1 MWHVDEGTLNAYL
14 DGELEARGAGSGE
27 RGAAEQGAGSGARG
41 AETVWEVEA
50 HLAGCAECRA
60 LLEQVKRV
68 RDRAGEI
75 LAASSPADI
84 VAPPFAE
91 IRARAEARSSGS
103 RALQLSR
110 IKRLAWAATV
120 VLAVAVGWYAR
131 GTVFPT
137 RSEQVG
143 APQAAYDV
151 GQEAQMRE
159 QGAES
164 GEQTAGSGEPGA
176 AVGRRET
183 EEGAPAVVAAEP
195 DRAVELA
202 DRDAAGGAAVAETGA
217 AAATPPAEVV
227 AAAPSRAQ
235 AEAEEPRAQEMAEVS
250 HERKGRLDTADHL
263 AAQAPQA
270 VVQQVA
276 AGERTVP
283 LGGVALGEASMFE
296 DSLWVEAS
304 EDDVRDTLGGDVPVV
319 PDLPIMDY
327 WVSPVL
333 SRGVVRV
340 RQRLDEENVLE
351 LIVSPLIGDV
361 RAGLV
366 ARGIVAAPVANEAQ
380 AAAKDSLEAVA
391 IRRGD
396 LRVVLRGPVS
406 VDSLRAL
413 AEKIR

>member
-27 RGAAEQGAGSGARG
+27 RGA
-41 AETVWEVEA
+41 ETVGEVEA

-60 LLEQVKRV
+60 LLERVKRV

-75 LAASSPADI
+75 LASSSPADV
-84 VAPPFAE
+84 VAPPFTE

-103 RALQLSR
+103 RALRLVR
-110 IKRLAWAATV
+110 IRRLAWAATV
-120 VLAVAVGWYAR
+120 VLAIAVGWYAR

-159 QGAES
+159 QTAES
-164 GEQTAGSGEPGA
+164 GERGA

-183 EEGAPAVVAAEP
+183 EEGAPAAVAAEP

-235 AEAEEPRAQEMAEVS
+235 AEAEEPRAQEIADVS
-250 HERKGRLDTADHL
+250 RERKGRLDTADRL
-263 AAQAPQA
+263 AAQAPQT

-276 AGERTVP
+276 AGERAVP
-283 LGGVALGEASMFE
+283 LGGVALGEASVFE
-296 DSLWVEAS
+296 DSLWVEVS
-304 EDDVRDTLGGDVPVV
+304 DDEVRDALGGDVPVV
-319 PDLPIMDY
+319 QDLPIMDY

-333 SRGVVRV
+333 GRGVVRV
-340 RQRLDEENVLE
+340 RQRLDDENVLE
-351 LIVSPLIGDV
+351 LIVSPLVGDV

-366 ARGIVAAPVANEAQ
+366 AHGIVAAPVANEAQ

-396 LRVVLRGPVS
+396 FRVVLRGPVS
-406 VDSLRAL
+406 VDSLRVL
-413 AEKIR
+413 GEKIR